1 MMTSV
6 LGRRISWLLVLRL
19 RKGGQRM
26 QRRPSITI
34 FSGLRETRAC
44 SFPTIRNH
52 FFIMSIALSSLQ
64 DSRRYFLPSSLDEMS
79 SREMAS
85 IEIIFTC
92 QTGNIRTISI

>member
-1 MMTSV
+1 
-6 LGRRISWLLVLRL
+6 
-19 RKGGQRM
+19 M